1 VSRQLAKYAKDEY
14 QDYVIYKAL
23 AAMET
28 DLRRKQ
34 VLEKLSQK
42 EYEHYLFWRSLC
54 GYEPAGPPKVK
65 KILLTLLRRLM
76 GVIFVVK
83 LLELHER
90 SVIKWYKQLY
100 SGLSHKDREILS
112 HIIEEEESHERAL
125 LDQIEESAIN
135 YIGFIALGLSDAI
148 IEITGVHA
156 GFLGATNMTL
166 IAGVAGL
173 TVGFAASISMAAAS
187 YLQARQTRVFNPLK
201 AAAITGVTYMVTVIF
216 LALPYFVT
224 RETAVAFTAS
234 LLVSILMISAFTFYG
249 GVVRDM
255 PLKREI
261 TIGIVLTLG
270 TAGATF
276 LFGEWIAGIT
286 NIRALIGG

>member
-1 VSRQLAKYAKDEY
+1 
-14 QDYVIYKAL
+14 
-23 AAMET
+23 
-28 DLRRKQ
+28 
-34 VLEKLSQK
+34 
-42 EYEHYLFWRSLC
+42 
-54 GYEPAGPPKVK
+54 
-65 KILLTLLRRLM
+65 
-76 GVIFVVK
+76 
-83 LLELHER
+83 
-90 SVIKWYKQLY
+90 
-100 SGLSHKDREILS
+100 
-112 HIIEEEESHERAL
+112 
-125 LDQIEESAIN
+125 
-135 YIGFIALGLSDAI
+135 
-148 IEITGVHA
+148 
-156 GFLGATNMTL
+156 
-166 IAGVAGL
+166 
-173 TVGFAASISMAAAS
+173 MAAAS